1 MSVYLTFIKECAIII
16 YLSHLKQ
23 RGDSMRDHRKVRS
36 TLNASSEDFVV
47 VRIAIFVTTVLL
59 ATMAVLYKASSTQVE
74 STYVSANDA
83 STIAARYTHGD
94 TTNIDELMFDYG
106 YYPTNKTGD
115 VCSWVCS
122 KDQIWLQVDN
132 SYHVTSVN
140 CQAGADYAIWY
151 ETSFTTNNSTR
162 YISYQGHTCE
172 ISSQALGALISAA
185 TGHYDGFK
193 NV

>member
-1 MSVYLTFIKECAIII
+1 
-16 YLSHLKQ
+16 
-23 RGDSMRDHRKVRS
+23 MRNHRSAHGTRPTRATRKS
-36 TLNASSEDFVV
+36 TIA
-47 VRIAIFVTTVLL
+47 RIAIFTITVLL

-74 STYVSANDA
+74 STYVSASDA
-83 STIAARYTHGD
+83 STIAARYTHGG

-106 YYPTNKTGD
+106 YYPTNNTGD

-132 SYHVTSVN
+132 SYHVTAVN

-151 ETSFTTNNSTR
+151 ETNFTTNNSTR
-162 YISYQGHTCE
+162 YVSYQGHTCE
-172 ISSQALGALISAA
+172 ISSRALGALISAA